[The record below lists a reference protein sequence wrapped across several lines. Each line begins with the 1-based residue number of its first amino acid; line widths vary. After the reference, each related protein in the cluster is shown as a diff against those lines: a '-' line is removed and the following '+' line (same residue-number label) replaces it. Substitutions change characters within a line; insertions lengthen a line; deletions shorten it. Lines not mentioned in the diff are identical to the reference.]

1 MPSEYSLYRKIQV
14 VLDIAKAAQLDS
26 WVELKTNVISQRPP
40 NFLTRQY
47 DVKHDTMVQEISER
61 SIRKA
66 VNVCRALGLI
76 DDRGDLTVAG
86 KKAIRQA
93 QFDRVLIAQVR
104 EFLAAKGVDVET
116 LNASVRKSLRAQPVV
131 MPTALQLWE
140 ACQPEM
146 TLPFFSQML
155 TLLSQ
160 CGSAESSQRKIYLKF
175 NEH

>member
-14 VLDIAKAAQLDS
+14 VLNIAKAAQLSS
-26 WVELKTNVISQRPP
+26 WVELKTTVISQRPP

-47 DVKHDTMVQEISER
+47 DVKHDTIVQEVSER
-61 SIRKA
+61 SIRKT

-86 KKAIRQA
+86 RKAVRQA
-93 QFDRVLIAQVR
+93 QFDRVLITQVQ
-104 EFLAAKGVDVET
+104 EFLADKGVEIES
-116 LNASVRKSLRAQPVV
+116 LNACVRKSLRAQAVV
-131 MPTALQLWE
+131 MPTAFHLWK
-140 ACQPEM
+140 ACEPDM

-160 CGSAESSQRKIYLKF
+160 CGSAESSQRKIYLEF
-175 NEH
+175 T